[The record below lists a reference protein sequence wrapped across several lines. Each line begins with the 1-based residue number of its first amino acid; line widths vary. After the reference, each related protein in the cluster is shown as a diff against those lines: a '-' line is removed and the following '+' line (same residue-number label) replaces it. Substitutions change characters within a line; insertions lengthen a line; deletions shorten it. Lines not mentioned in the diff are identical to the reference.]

1 MIERNYKAEYQCW
14 QDMRRRCLNPKRRD
28 YARYGGR
35 GIKVCDRWASFAT
48 FLADMGPRPSP
59 KHSLDRIDNLGHYEP
74 GNCKWATAAEQTRNR
89 RSNLHVTIDGVT
101 KVAADWEKEYNLPRC
116 TIRDRLRS
124 GWSGARL
131 LLPRVKGVKS
141 INALCV
147 LLCWLLSIA
156 GRALHGV
163 I

>member
-101 KVAADWEKEYNLPRC
+101 KVAADWEKE
-116 TIRDRLRS
+116 
-124 GWSGARL
+124 
-131 LLPRVKGVKS
+131 
-141 INALCV
+141 
-147 LLCWLLSIA
+147 
-156 GRALHGV
+156 
-163 I
+163 